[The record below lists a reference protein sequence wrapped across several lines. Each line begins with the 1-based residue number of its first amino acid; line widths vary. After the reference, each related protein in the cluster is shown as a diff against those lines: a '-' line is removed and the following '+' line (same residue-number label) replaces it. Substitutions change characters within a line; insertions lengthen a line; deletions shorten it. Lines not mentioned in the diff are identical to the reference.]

1 MKHLYIILLTLLIIP
16 LLMFVGCGEKV
27 QRYHIDEITSPS
39 NTLTYLKKDMS
50 LVNGIVFCEFGD
62 MGLFKE
68 GKEDGV
74 LKGWYEGHLIYEYN
88 YKEGKE
94 DGLCKMWYKNGQL
107 QQECNYK
114 EGKED
119 GILKHYY
126 ENGQLMWECNY
137 KDGEKISEKCWNKNG
152 VKTPC

>member
-1 MKHLYIILLTLLIIP
+1 MRNLILFAVVLLC
-16 LLMFVGCGEKV
+16 GCGEKV

-68 GKEDGV
+68 GKEAGV

-94 DGLCKMWYKNGQL
+94 DGICKMWYKNEQL
-107 QQECNYK
+107 QQVCNYK

-126 ENGQLMWECNY
+126 ENGQLMWKCNY
-137 KDGEKISEKCWNKNG
+137 TDGEKVSEKCWNEAGNEI
-152 VKTPC
+152 PCED

>member
-1 MKHLYIILLTLLIIP
+1 MRNLILFAVVLLC
-16 LLMFVGCGEKV
+16 GCGEKA

-39 NTLTYLKKDMS
+39 NKLTYLKKDMS

-68 GKEDGV
+68 GKEAGV
-74 LKGWYEGHLIYEYN
+74 LKGWHEGHLIYEY
-88 YKEGKE
+88 
-94 DGLCKMWYKNGQL
+94 
-107 QQECNYK
+107 NYK

-126 ENGQLMWECNY
+126 ENGQLMWKCNY
-137 KDGEKISEKCWNKNG
+137 TDGEKVSEKCWNEAGNEI
-152 VKTPC
+152 PCED